1 MRLHK
6 RTKALRFPPI
16 AARRIAER
24 DNGCI
29 FCQMA
34 YHMPDK
40 DDFGLR
46 ILDIMHIVP
55 KSQGGLGVEQNGV
68 CGCRYHHQLLDNGSK
83 GLRQEMLGQIEEYME
98 VLYPNWNKE
107 NLYFKKGC

>member
-16 AARRIAER
+16 AAQRITER

-29 FCQMA
+29 FCQA
-34 YHMPDK
+34 GYDMPLK
-40 DDFGLR
+40 DDFGLH

-68 CGCRYHHQLLDNGSK
+68 CGCRYHHQLMDNGNK
-83 GLRQEMLGQIEEYME
+83 GLRQEMLWMIEEYMRG
-98 VLYPNWNKE
+98 LYPGWNRE
-107 NLYFKKGC
+107 SLYYKKL